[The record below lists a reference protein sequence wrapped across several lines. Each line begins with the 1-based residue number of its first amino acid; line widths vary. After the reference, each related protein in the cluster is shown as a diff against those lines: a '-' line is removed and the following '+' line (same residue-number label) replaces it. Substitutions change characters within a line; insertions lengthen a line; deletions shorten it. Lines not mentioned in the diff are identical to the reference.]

1 MEDAKAE
8 GIPVDEDGAIHFSK
22 EHLPA
27 DLEAPGGNAW
37 AEFRKKVNTRA
48 IRIEGP
54 FRVDTSESESE
65 PFFCGDGWLAIDA
78 RGYPYAIA
86 VDEFELIYEPVEQ
99 PDQEQPADSP
109 APPAAE
115 GDPQP
120 QAPREGE
127 EAAAEIPAG
136 LGIARAVIYR
146 SKTGSYDLPAVV
158 TATVNTLD
166 PQGVSLGHVPEL
178 TAANRVHLTVFTCGK
193 AGTSRDGNP
202 VNNEAAGGSYQEFNI
217 PQFVVPELGAEDEA
231 VEIVAGTWR
240 WPERGLIA

>member
-22 EHLPA
+22 DHLPA
-27 DLEAPGGNAW
+27 DYEGPGGNAW

-65 PFFCGDGWLAIDA
+65 PFYCADGWLAIDA

-86 VDEFELIYEPVEQ
+86 TDEFELIYEPVTQDQ
-99 PDQEQPADSP
+99 PDQSP
-109 APPAAE
+109 GGDAVLEEPAE
-115 GDPQP
+115 G
-120 QAPREGE
+120 A
-127 EAAAEIPAG
+127 EAAAEVPAG
-136 LGIARAVIYR
+136 LTITRAVVYR
-146 SKTGSYDLPAVV
+146 SKTGKYDLPAVV
-158 TATVNTLD
+158 TATVDTLD
-166 PQGVSLGHVPEL
+166 PAGVAAGHVPEL

-193 AGTSRDGNP
+193 QGTAREGNE

-217 PQFVVPELGAEDEA
+217 PQFVEPETGAEDEA

-240 WPERGLIA
+240 WPKRV